1 MPSAICKP
9 TIVLGGCCLPSSRI
23 GKPYLLTY
31 IAGSDKEYGQ
41 AFVKIS
47 VLPKSNGIEQTLE
60 TATTQ
65 NCPVAKFTYF
75 LLEQMGVLPK
85 YLMVN

>member
-1 MPSAICKP
+1 MLFAICKP
-9 TIVLGGCCLPSSRI
+9 TIVLGGCYQQSFLL
-23 GKPYLLTY
+23 GKPYLLTC

-41 AFVKIS
+41 VFVKLS

-75 LLEQMGVLPK
+75 LLDQMGVLPK